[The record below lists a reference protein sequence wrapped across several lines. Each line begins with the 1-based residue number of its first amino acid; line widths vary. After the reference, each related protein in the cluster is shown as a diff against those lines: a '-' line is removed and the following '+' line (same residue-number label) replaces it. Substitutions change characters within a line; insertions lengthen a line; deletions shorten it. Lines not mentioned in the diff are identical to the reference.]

1 MRLYDATEGSV
12 KVYGRDVKDYD
23 IHDLRVSF
31 GVVPQDPFLF
41 YGSIWDNVKIA
52 NPKASNKEIID
63 AMEMARMHEFVNEM
77 ENGWNT
83 VVGDGGARLSG
94 GQIQRVAIARAIL
107 GNPEILIF
115 DEATSALDN
124 ISEKHIQQAMEDL
137 MKTHTVLIVA
147 HRLSTIRN
155 VDRIMVFDEGK
166 VVEEGTYDELE
177 VKGGVF
183 TKLLNS

>member
-1 MRLYDATEGSV
+1 
-12 KVYGRDVKDYD
+12 
-23 IHDLRVSF
+23 
-31 GVVPQDPFLF
+31 
-41 YGSIWDNVKIA
+41 
-52 NPKASNKEIID
+52 
-63 AMEMARMHEFVNEM
+63 
-77 ENGWNT
+77 
-83 VVGDGGARLSG
+83 
-94 GQIQRVAIARAIL
+94 
-107 GNPEILIF
+107 
-115 DEATSALDN
+115 
-124 ISEKHIQQAMEDL
+124 